1 MDSNVVRIFDTTL
14 RDGEQA
20 PGFSLTSEQKLAMA
34 RQLQQLRVDVIE
46 AGFPAASPDDFT
58 AVQRIAREI
67 EGPIIAGLARCV
79 ADDVDAC
86 ARAVKDAAR
95 PRIHTF
101 ISTSD
106 IHLEGQFRLSRQQAK
121 ERAVEMVSRAKSY
134 VDDVEF
140 SPMDATRSEW
150 EYVYEV
156 LEAVIAA
163 GATTVNI
170 ADTCGYAQPEEFGR
184 FIRSIRENVRGI
196 ERAVIS
202 VHCHNDLGLATA
214 NSLIAI
220 QNGAR
225 QVECCIN
232 GIGERAGN
240 AALEEVVM
248 ALKIRTDIY
257 GVDVNVDTSQLV
269 PASRMLSA
277 FTNSPVQRNK
287 AVVGDNAFAHES
299 GIHQDGMLK
308 DTRTY
313 EIMEAAMV
321 GYGSTKLVL
330 GKHSGRHAL
339 KVRLAQLGHTLTQ
352 EELNETFLRF
362 KELADRKK
370 EITDED
376 LEEILVRTH
385 AGAMRAISQV
395 YR

>member
-106 IHLEGQFRLSRQQAK
+106 IHLEGQFRLSRQQAT

-248 ALKIRTDIY
+248 ALKIRKDIY

-352 EELNETFLRF
+352 EELNETFVRF

-385 AGAMRAISQV
+385 AGAMRAISHV

>member
-1 MDSNVVRIFDTTL
+1 MDTVRIFDTTL
-14 RDGEQA
+14 RDGEQS
-20 PGFSLTSEQKLAMA
+20 PGFSLTSEQKLVFA

-58 AVQRIAREI
+58 AVQRIASEV

-79 ADDVDAC
+79 ADDIDKC
-86 ARAVKDAAR
+86 AQAVKDAAK

-106 IHLEGQFRLSRQQAK
+106 IHLEGQFKLSRQQAK
-121 ERAVEMVSRAKSY
+121 DRAIEMVSRAKSY

-140 SPMDATRSEW
+140 SPMDSTRSEW

-156 LEAVIAA
+156 LEAVVEV

-170 ADTCGYAQPEEFGR
+170 ADTCGYSQPEEFGR
-184 FIRSIRENVRGI
+184 FIASIRKNVHGI
-196 ERAVIS
+196 ENAVIS

-214 NSLIAI
+214 NSLMAI

-225 QVECCIN
+225 QVECCVN

-248 ALKIRTDIY
+248 ALKVRTDIY
-257 GVDVNVDTSQLV
+257 GVEVNVDTSQLF
-269 PASRMLSA
+269 PASRLLSA
-277 FTNSPVQRNK
+277 FTSSPVQRNK

-308 DTRTY
+308 DSRTY
-313 EIMEAAMV
+313 EIMEAALV
-321 GYGSTKLVL
+321 GYGATRLVL

-339 KVRLAQLGHTLTQ
+339 KVRLAQLGHNLTQ
-352 EELNETFLRF
+352 EELNETFKHF
-362 KELADRKK
+362 KELADHKR
-370 EITDED
+370 EISDED
-376 LEEILVRTH
+376 LEEILTKTH
-385 AGAMRAISQV
+385 AGVMRAISHV